1 MARPKRPPA
10 LIDATPPMSDT
21 FVQDVTIAQNTA
33 ADQYDRA
40 LVLAGELG
48 YQGAVTVDAL
58 EGEIRFYQRR
68 TVEAILET
76 GKRLLVLK
84 ELTPHG
90 EFAGRL
96 ESLGFTKSTAH
107 RFMQA
112 SLKASKSPKLG
123 NLAKEMK
130 SASAFLE
137 LVTHDDDE
145 DLEALSQVDD
155 IGRMSLTQVRA
166 ALRDA
171 KAEREATQK
180 LLDEKNRTLDHVRAK
195 LERRENAEPD
205 EAYKELRKDVG
216 VKANLIEHALRQQL
230 HPAIA
235 KLAEHDHLHGGDSK
249 PLSAGLVMQLQQ
261 VLNDIRDEFTLPAF
275 QNFVPSFLEGVTLPA
290 VDPDAPLAEGDVDL
304 STFAVEPPEGAV

>member
-1 MARPKRPPA
+1 
-10 LIDATPPMSDT
+10 
-21 FVQDVTIAQNTA
+21 
-33 ADQYDRA
+33 
-40 LVLAGELG
+40 LG

-84 ELTPHG
+84 ELAPHG
-90 EFAGRL
+90 DFIERV
-96 ESLGFTKSTAH
+96 ESLGFSRRTAH

-112 SLKASKSPKLG
+112 AVKTSKCAKLAH
-123 NLAKEMK
+123 LSKEVK

-155 IGRMSLTQVRA
+155 IGRMSLSQVREK
-166 ALRDA
+166 LRDLT
-171 KAEREATQK
+171 AEREATQK

-235 KLAEHDHLHGGDSK
+235 ALAEHDHLHGGDSK

-290 VDPDAPLAEGDVDL
+290 VDPDAPLADGDVDL
-304 STFAVEPPEGAV
+304 STFAVEPPEGAVS